1 MTHLK
6 VFFRCWLSKA
16 TFECKLA
23 DVACTVAQVFFL
35 FSKAN
40 FHKYTEF
47 YSWKFSFGYSQ
58 LWLASQKHVT
68 LLTRLALWSLYYA

>member
-23 DVACTVAQVFFL
+23 DVACTVAQVFFY
-35 FSKAN
+35 FQKPTFTNIPSSIP
-40 FHKYTEF
+40 E
-47 YSWKFSFGYSQ
+47 SFRSDTVSCD
-58 LWLASQKHVT
+58 WPVRNT
-68 LLTRLALWSLYYA
+68 